1 MASRNVSLK
10 LEAYRAL
17 DEERRDEE
25 SFSDAVL
32 RLTRGRPK
40 LSAIIASFEPLD
52 AHTLAAYGREVA
64 KVRSEI
70 DRSMRKRF
78 K

>member
-17 DEERRDEE
+17 DAERRPEE

-40 LSAIIASFEPLD
+40 LSAIIASFQPLD
-52 AHTLAAYGREVA
+52 PKTLDEYGREVA
-64 KVRSEI
+64 KVRKEI
-70 DRSMRKRF
+70 ERSMRRRLK
-78 K
+78 

>member
-1 MASRNVSLK
+1 MASRNVSLRM
-10 LEAYRAL
+10 EAYKAL
-17 DEERRDEE
+17 DAARRAEE

-32 RLTRGRPK
+32 RLTDGRPK

-52 AHTLAAYGREVA
+52 PKTLDEYGREVA
-64 KVRSEI
+64 KVRKEI
-70 DRSMRKRF
+70 ERDMRKRF